1 MLHENLLFYLLSSS
15 TPVLYYLNSFIEI
28 EGRVVSVVGGKN
40 TGLGGGCFVARE
52 TNTHCVKSLN
62 ILVVLS

>member
-40 TGLGGGCFVARE
+40 TGLGGG
-52 TNTHCVKSLN
+52 
-62 ILVVLS
+62 VLLRGKQIHIVLKA

>member
-40 TGLGGGCFVARE
+40 TGLGGCFVVRE

-62 ILVVLS
+62 ILVLLS

>member
-15 TPVLYYLNSFIEI
+15 TPVLYYLDSFIEI

-40 TGLGGGCFVARE
+40 TGLGGVFCCEGNKYTLC
-52 TNTHCVKSLN
+52 
-62 ILVVLS
+62 